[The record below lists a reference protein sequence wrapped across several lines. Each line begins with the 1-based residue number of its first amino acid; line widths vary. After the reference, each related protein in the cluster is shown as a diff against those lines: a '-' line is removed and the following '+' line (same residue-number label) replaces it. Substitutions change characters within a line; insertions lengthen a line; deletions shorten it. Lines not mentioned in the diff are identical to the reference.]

1 MRAVVQRVS
10 RAEVIVDG
18 GAVGRIGPGLV
29 ALVAIARDDAESDLE
44 WMARK
49 IVELRI
55 FNDGEGKLNLGLGEV
70 GGQLLVVSQFTL
82 YGDCRKGRRPSY
94 SEAAPPDRA
103 EALYRRFVE
112 IVRGCVPDVETGRF
126 QASMRVE
133 LVNEGPI
140 TLILDSRSRDGR
152 RD

>member
-140 TLILDSRSRDGR
+140 TLILDSRGRDGR